1 MSKEKRL
8 AAQRKYY
15 ESHKEEE
22 RQRLKEWYE
31 ANKDDIKK
39 KRAEKRKVDKAR
51 KLKEKKELEH
61 ALEISQCVQEF
72 FPDVSPDEL
81 RGILQ
86 KLSEK

>member
-39 KRAEKRKVDKAR
+39 KRAEKRKADKER
-51 KLKEKKELEH
+51 KLEEKKEI
-61 ALEISQCVQEF
+61 ARSLEINQCVQEF
-72 FPDVSPDEL
+72 FPDVSPEQL
-81 RGILQ
+81 REILQ

>member
-1 MSKEKRL
+1 MEKEKKPKTGAER
-8 AAQRKYY
+8 QRKYR
-15 ESHKEEE
+15 EKNKEEVAD
-22 RQRLKEWYE
+22 RNREWYR
-31 ANKDDIKK
+31 ANKEEVNRRRKERRK
-39 KRAEKRKVDKAR
+39 EELAEVS
-51 KLKEKKELEH
+51 H